1 MKSAFK
7 TPAAG
12 ALLYCIAAMGIFAA
26 EPVWNPAAIKECH
39 RACLVDFMNRY
50 MDAIYKHDTKLL
62 PPLAL
67 DVRMTENTGQ
77 MDVGEGMLWRSKV
90 EPTTFN
96 LVAADPVEGQ
106 VSLQSRVKIQGRNN
120 LIAVRLKIDRG
131 QILEIEQLRPTVSMT
146 PPSLC

>member
-1 MKSAFK
+1 MTSIVRIAFK
-7 TPAAG
+7 TPVAAAVLCG
-12 ALLYCIAAMGIFAA
+12 MAAFGILAA
-26 EPVWNPAAIKECH
+26 EPAWNPAAIKECD

-50 MDAIYKHDTKLL
+50 MDAIYKHDTKLV

-96 LVAADPVEGQ
+96 LIAADPV
-106 VSLQSRVKIQGRNN
+106 
-120 LIAVRLKIDRG
+120 
-131 QILEIEQLRPTVSMT
+131 
-146 PPSLC
+146 